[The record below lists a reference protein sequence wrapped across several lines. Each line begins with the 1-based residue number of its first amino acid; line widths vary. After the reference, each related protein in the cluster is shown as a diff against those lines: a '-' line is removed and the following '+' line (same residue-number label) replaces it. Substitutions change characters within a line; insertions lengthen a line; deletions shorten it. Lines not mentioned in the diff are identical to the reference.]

1 MKKIL
6 SLLLVMVL
14 ALTLMVGC
22 DKLPWNKNDSNDSDN
37 NDQNQNQNQ
46 QEEQKPAAD
55 ADLKAAYDFVHNTV
69 KEIAESTNA
78 NYTLPGVAPVKNLTF
93 TVTWTVSDE
102 RIVLETSEDGTQV
115 TVKVPEPGDADI
127 PYTLKFVV
135 TNAKGETLSREY
147 NHIVPKFKVNTYA
160 EYRAAEDGTSL
171 VVEGVVYGIMSK
183 AAGDSEN
190 SVFVQDLT
198 CGGGYYVYQLSDD
211 EVAKAVI
218 GQTVKVKGNKKA
230 YYDLPEIVDATLE
243 VIKTDIT
250 TLTPSNITEIYKSVD
265 NATDKDSPLLDYV
278 GGYVTINGVTLL
290 EAGTNGYYYFEL
302 DGVKTYF
309 RISSSSNCSTK
320 DDETKI
326 KDNHSKYFY
335 YTADITGIAT
345 LYKSGEEYW
354 FNIMPLGADM
364 LSNFSE
370 EMQPMPDDV
379 KAQFI
384 LDKLTTPS
392 EMVSTAPVT
401 LPAIGTSV
409 VNMSVF
415 ADVNIAWNLAET
427 ANATLAQG
435 VLTAVLPESGSVNIT
450 LTATVSVNGVDLTKD
465 FTIAVKNVAVTSIPD
480 ANTIGTNAGS
490 SYTTDKYIV
499 EGFITKIASD
509 KYGNV
514 YIKDADGN
522 ELYIYGIYSAYG
534 DDRYDAMKKAGA
546 VPQVGDKVVL
556 YGILGTYNSTVQMK
570 NAWLLSWEHVH
581 TYTTQGE
588 TVEPSCVQGYTVYS
602 CYCGETEKRD
612 ITDPVAEHNY
622 EKVVGWHPAMVAADC
637 VTVGVDVYMC
647 SGCHDYY
654 TQDTAIDPD
663 AHAFWGES
671 VVLVAPDC
679 VNQTNGTERVSCANG
694 CGTTEDQEISYYW
707 AHEWDVQVDTYPT
720 CTEDGAYYAVCTL
733 CEEVESED
741 RPAEGHYNWYLSCGQ
756 SGECMECGAE
766 FTVEHNTNFTP
777 ATCTQAAFCMRC
789 YSYVG
794 EPNGHDWDET
804 DPTSVCSV
812 CGLSNH
818 TCDFSVKGETVN
830 PTCTDGGYTIYGC
843 SVEGCTETEN
853 KEPTAATNHEG
864 TTEEKD
870 AVAPTCSAVGYT
882 AGVYCTACQ
891 TWISG
896 HEEQAI
902 DPNAHKDD
910 NLDCKCDYDCGNNV
924 IPAADSTLTIE
935 QALALGE
942 LYSQNTYST
951 DKYYLTG
958 KITGFYTNGTT
969 YGNVY
974 IEDENGKSILIY
986 GMYVWGT
993 DTSSTSSDA
1002 AKAGRYD
1009 KFAVKPGVGDTIT
1022 VYGVIGYYNNSQMKN
1037 AWINLDEFVPHEH
1050 NYVDGACLATTKCS
1064 ICNGAKGEHS
1074 YDEGVVTTPAT
1085 CLAKGEKTYTCACTA
1100 TKTETTDKL
1109 EHSYT
1114 GEGGVCVN
1122 GCDQTEGNAPAAEPE
1137 WTLVTDASTLK
1148 AGDQIVIVAAG
1159 YNKAL
1164 GETQNNNNRAS
1175 VDVTKNSDNTIEF
1188 NDNIE
1193 IITLGGAEGAWTL
1206 STDEGYL
1213 YAASTGSNHLKSQT
1227 TLSSDNKGIWTIA
1240 VDANGVATIKSV
1252 GNTSRGWMRYNNGT
1266 SNGNLFSCYGSN
1278 QADICI
1284 YVLTTP

>member
-37 NDQNQNQNQ
+37 NNQNQNQ

-392 EMVSTAPVT
+392 EMVSTNSVT
-401 LPAIGTSV
+401 LPLVGTGV

-415 ADVNIAWNLAET
+415 ADVDIAWNLAET

-480 ANTIGTNAGS
+480 ANTTGTNAGS

-534 DDRYDAMKKAGA
+534 DLRYDAMKKAGA

-602 CYCGETEKRD
+602 CYCGETENRD

-647 SGCHDYY
+647 NGCYDYY

-694 CGTTEDQEISYYW
+694 CGATEDQEVSYYW

-804 DPTSVCSV
+804 DPASVCSV

-818 TCDFSVKGETVN
+818 TCDFSVVVETIA
-830 PTCTDGGYTIYGC
+830 PSCTEGGYTVYGC

-853 KEPTAATNHEG
+853 KEPTDATNHEG

-902 DPNAHKDD
+902 VADAHTDVNGD
-910 NLDCKCDYDCGNNV
+910 FECDGETCEAIV
-924 IPAADSTLTIE
+924 LPAAGSTLTLA
-935 QALALGE
+935 QAQKLGE
-942 LYSQNTYST
+942 LYINETGGSYTPNYYYVTGTIVEFTGSSWAKYGGCVIT
-951 DKYYLTG
+951 D
-958 KITGFYTNGTT
+958 GTT
-969 YGNVY
+969 NFA
-974 IEDENGKSILIY
+974 IY
-986 GMYVWGT
+986 GLR
-993 DTSSTSSDA
+993 DSTGEKLYEALD
-1002 AKAGRYD
+1002 
-1009 KFAVKPGVGDTIT
+1009 VKPIVGDTIT
-1022 VYGVIGYYNNSQMKN
+1022 VYGQIGAYKSSVQIEKG
-1037 AWINLDEFVPHEH
+1037 WIKEHTAHEH
-1050 NYVDGACLATTKCS
+1050 DYSEGACLATQVCS
-1064 ICNGAKGEHS
+1064 ICKGIKGDHS
-1074 YDEGVVTTPAT
+1074 YDDGVVTTAAT
-1085 CLAKGEKTYTCACTA
+1085 CTATGVKTYTCVCTA
-1100 TKTETTDKL
+1100 TKTETL
-1109 EHSYT
+1109 SNL
-1114 GEGGVCVN
+1114 GGHNFVDGACDRE
-1122 GCDQTEGNAPAAEPE
+1122 GCDATEGTYVPAYNKVTSADKFTTGTYVLVVSTANVTFSEVHSTNTWVVGE
-1137 WTLVTDASTLK
+1137 TLNVSGDSITQATGDQYAITLTVTDAGVTIK
-1148 AGDQIVIVAAG
+1148 IGDKYIAPKGGNTNGLAIGTTA
-1159 YNKAL
+1159 YNWAY
-1164 GETQNNNNRAS
+1164 S
-1175 VDVTKNSDNTIEF
+1175 FDN
-1188 NDNIE
+1188 DGNI
-1193 IITLGGAEGAWTL
+1193 TFKG
-1206 STDEGYL
+1206 
-1213 YAASTGSNHLKSQT
+1213 TGSDTVTLAYNSTNSSTQSIGPAFRGYKNT
-1227 TLSSDNKGIWTIA
+1227 TVTSSTYYTTFA
-1240 VDANGVATIKSV
+1240 VYKLG
-1252 GNTSRGWMRYNNGT
+1252 
-1266 SNGNLFSCYGSN
+1266 
-1278 QADICI
+1278 
-1284 YVLTTP
+1284 

>member
-78 NYTLPGVAPVKNLTF
+78 DYTLPGVAPVKNLTF
-93 TVTWTVSDE
+93 TVTWTVSDS
-102 RIVLETSEDGTQV
+102 RITLETSEDGTKV

-401 LPAIGTSV
+401 LPEIGTSV

-415 ADVNIAWNLAET
+415 ADVDIAWNLAET

-480 ANTIGTNAGS
+480 ANTTGTNAGS
-490 SYTTDKYIV
+490 NYTTDKYIV

-522 ELYIYGIYSAYG
+522 ELYVYGIYSAYG

-546 VPQVGDKVVL
+546 VPEVGDKVVL

-581 TYTTQGE
+581 TYNTVVE
-588 TVEPSCVQGYTVYS
+588 TVEATCGDGYTVYS
-602 CYCGETEKRD
+602 CYCGEKETRD
-612 ITDPVAEHNY
+612 IVSGTGEHNY
-622 EKVVGWHPAMVAADC
+622 EKVVGWHPEMVAADC

-654 TQDTAIDPD
+654 TQETAIDPD

-671 VVLVAPDC
+671 VVLVAPSC

-694 CGTTEDQEISYYW
+694 CGATEDQEVSYYW
-707 AHEWDVQVDTYPT
+707 AHEWEVVTDVEAT
-720 CTEDGAYYAVCTL
+720 CTADGEFKKVCNL
-733 CEEVESED
+733 CEEVETED
-741 RPAEGHYNWYLSCGQ
+741 RPATGHWSWNYNVTCGDTDVCEGCGV
-756 SGECMECGAE
+756 EY
-766 FTVEHNTNFTP
+766 TIEHNTNFTP

-870 AVAPTCSAVGYT
+870 AVVPTCSAVGYT
-882 AGVYCTACQ
+882 AGVYCTACE
-891 TWISG
+891 TWLEG

-910 NLDCKCDYDCGNNV
+910 NLDCECDYDCGNNV
-924 IPAADSTLTIE
+924 IPAADSTLTIP
-935 QALALGE
+935 QANALGA
-942 LYSQNTYST
+942 LMTTT

-958 KITGFYTNGTT
+958 KITGYYGSSALM

-974 IEDENGKSILIY
+974 IQDEDGNEILIY
-986 GMYVWGT
+986 GLQSADG
-993 DTSSTSSDA
+993 ST
-1002 AKAGRYD
+1002 RYD
-1009 KFAVKPGVGDTIT
+1009 ALAVKPVIGDVIT
-1022 VYGVIGYYNNSQMKN
+1022 VYGIMTNYKGTPQMGTG
-1037 AWINLDEFVPHEH
+1037 WIKEHIAHEH
-1050 NYVDGACLATTKCS
+1050 NYSEGACLATQVCS
-1064 ICNGAKGEHS
+1064 ICNAAKGDHS
-1074 YDEGVVTTPAT
+1074 YDEGVVTTAAT
-1085 CLAKGEKTYTCACTA
+1085 CSDKGVKTYTCACTA
-1100 TKTETTDKL
+1100 TKTESIDKL
-1109 EHSYT
+1109 GHSYT

-1122 GCDQTEGNAPAAEPE
+1122 CGETEGDGPSVEETTVTAKHNKTATGNLAVGNPASNA
-1137 WTLVTDASTLK
+1137 TDLGLDSSVFTVNVEKCGNSTAIGMNKDGTIRLYASKSDGNGSELT
-1148 AGDQIVIVAAG
+1148 ISVADG
-1159 YNKAL
+1159 CKILSIKITY
-1164 GETQNNNNRAS
+1164 GTQNGGCKVMLDDGTVIGTNTTTSSTVEYIINAEAF
-1175 VDVTKNSDNTIEF
+1175 VLKNIS
-1188 NDNIE
+1188 
-1193 IITLGGAEGAWTL
+1193 
-1206 STDEGYL
+1206 
-1213 YAASTGSNHLKSQT
+1213 
-1227 TLSSDNKGIWTIA
+1227 TLSSSNQ
-1240 VDANGVATIKSV
+1240 VYIKSIEITYEYPV
-1252 GNTSRGWMRYNNGT
+1252 
-1266 SNGNLFSCYGSN
+1266 
-1278 QADICI
+1278 A
-1284 YVLTTP
+1284 